1 MWATLSASNLCCD
14 WLFPGNPPSK
24 PNKKTIKQRFLK
36 LLPCCRS
43 SSSSSVNQSKCQD
56 TRVHHHSE
64 SSSHE
69 FSHGENETLIVS
81 LTFPLLYFRHC
92 FSGKGFSCL
101 RESQGVTISFLSPS
115 LHAGSIS
122 DDAELT
128 TVCYRPEGLDRLVQ
142 QTNFS
147 KKELQVLYR
156 GFKNVS
162 QRLLWMFHLCTF
174 FSTLEWPC
182 KWIWSASTQCGCL
195 NYLYAWESMCV
206 FLIDISLCFFIP
218 TGVSQWCGEWRDF

>member
-92 FSGKGFSCL
+92 FSGKGFSCSL
-101 RESQGVTISFLSPS
+101 RCIS
-115 LHAGSIS
+115 GS
-122 DDAELT
+122 D
-128 TVCYRPEGLDRLVQ
+128 Y
-142 QTNFS
+142 
-147 KKELQVLYR
+147 
-156 GFKNVS
+156 
-162 QRLLWMFHLCTF
+162 
-174 FSTLEWPC
+174 
-182 KWIWSASTQCGCL
+182 
-195 NYLYAWESMCV
+195 
-206 FLIDISLCFFIP
+206 FIP
-218 TGVSQWCGEWRDF
+218 LSIPPRRKYIRWCWTDDSVLQTGGARPPRSADQLQQERAAGPLPGIQKRQSKTPLNVPFVYFFFNSWMTL